1 MLGESHDLMHE
12 FPEFRDRIAVLRRND
27 ATFSRL
33 MDGYD
38 QLDAQIRELEELGS
52 PVTDETIED
61 LKKQRVGLKD
71 QLYNLLKKST

>member
-12 FPEFRDRIAVLRRND
+12 FPEFGDRIAELKRSD
-27 ATFSRL
+27 ATFSQL

-38 QLDAQIRELEELGS
+38 RLDAQIRELEELGS

-61 LKKQRVGLKD
+61 LKKQRLGLKD
-71 QLYNLLKKST
+71 QLYKLLKRSI